1 MLFRSITRFIE
12 DAIDESSRRIA
23 ETGVDSPDAVAA
35 GGRKLVG
42 HSAVIEGAD
51 RDIKAF
57 LIARMYR
64 HSEVKKVREQADAIV
79 RRLFMA
85 YMADPSTM
93 PPEWAAKA
101 DRETRARAVAD
112 YIAGMTDR
120 FAIAEYARL
129 FDGASDLR

>member
-1 MLFRSITRFIE
+1 M
-12 DAIDESSRRIA
+12 
-23 ETGVDSPDAVAA
+23 
-35 GGRKLVG
+35 
-42 HSAVIEGAD
+42 EGAD

-64 HSEVKKVREQADAIV
+64 HPEVKKVREQADAIV

-120 FAIAEYARL
+120 FAIGEYARL